1 MAERVCPVW
10 IGYLLASPLR
20 KLLNDPRKIL
30 GPYVKT
36 GMTALDV
43 GSAMGFFSLPMA
55 ELVGPNGRV
64 ICVDFQEG
72 MIKRLERRTSKAG
85 LAERVQTRVCSQNSL
100 GLDDL
105 RGGIDFALAFAMVHE
120 VPDATTLFSEIHR
133 ALKPG
138 GTVLVAE
145 PRGHVAREEFEASV
159 STAVRSGFS
168 IVERPIIRLSRAV
181 LLSGK

>member
-20 KLLNDPRKIL
+20 KLLCDPRKIL

-55 ELVGPNGRV
+55 ELVGPDGRV
-64 ICVDFQEG
+64 ICVDLQEK
-72 MIKRLERRTSKAG
+72 MIKSLERRASKAG

-105 RGGIDFALAFAMVHE
+105 RGRVDFALAFAMVHE
-120 VPDATTLFSEIHR
+120 VPDAATLFSEIHG

-138 GTVLVAE
+138 GAALVAE
-145 PRGHVAREEFEASV
+145 PKGHVTAARFEASV
-159 STAVRSGFS
+159 SAGVQSGFE
-168 IVERPIIRLSRAV
+168 IVEKPIIRLSHAV
-181 LLSGK
+181 LLSRK

>member
-105 RGGIDFALAFAMVHE
+105 RDRVDFALAFAMVHE
-120 VPDATTLFSEIHR
+120 VPDAATLFSEIHG

-145 PRGHVAREEFEASV
+145 PKGHVTREGFEASV
-159 STAVRSGFS
+159 SAAVQSGFE
-168 IVERPIIRLSRAV
+168 IVEKPIIRLSHAV
-181 LLSGK
+181 LLSKK